1 MKKRLYGILIC
12 FIFVLGITG
21 CNTEAIIK
29 DTAELNEVEGVSMT
43 IQKGTLKRTSAT
55 IVITDLSGKKNT
67 YGEEYRIDKKENGNW
82 KKLDV
87 IIEGEYGWTSI
98 GYLVGANNK
107 LVMEINWKWLYG
119 KLEDGEYRLVKNI
132 YMSEENKSYYFS
144 VEFELKEAKK

>member
-1 MKKRLYGILIC
+1 MKKKLYGILIC
-12 FIFVLGITG
+12 FIFMLGITG